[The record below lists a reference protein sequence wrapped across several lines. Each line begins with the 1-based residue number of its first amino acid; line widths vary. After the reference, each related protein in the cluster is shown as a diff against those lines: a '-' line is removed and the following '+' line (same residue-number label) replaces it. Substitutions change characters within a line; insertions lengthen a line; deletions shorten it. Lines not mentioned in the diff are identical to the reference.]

1 MEHADQVESGRFV
14 ASYAR
19 PLTSHKSTL
28 PNVFYLLSFAPP
40 CPSVFRHPSAFFAHP
55 VVLYAIGTIAAL
67 AAGVGLPAFDIIF
80 GYWTNGI
87 NSDDPA
93 IIVARGNETGWLMTV
108 VAVATCLC
116 FFVFSVCFV
125 TAGVKLSNALRE
137 QYLSAVL
144 VQDQAFFDRVGPGE
158 IVTRSSKDI
167 DSIRTGLG
175 ERLGYLIWSFST
187 IISAF
192 VSAFV
197 HAPRLA
203 GVLFVLIPFTMFVF
217 TGLGYWSDSVS
228 QAGDQIDGKAAT
240 MIEQILSSVRIVQSF
255 ELGPR
260 LLSKLEYDMLR
271 PLQRLARKKT
281 AVKGLELGTAFGAG
295 FLVYS
300 MCFWYGGIEVTR
312 GRSVGDV
319 MTTFYNYVNLFFAFA
334 GVVPHLVATTT
345 AIHVIG
351 NLRTQI
357 ERKPPIDVRDESG
370 IRLNRE
376 SISWKPSF
384 QLDGV
389 TFAYPSRPSNKALDD
404 VSVDIPAG
412 DFTAFVGPSG
422 SGKSTL
428 ASLLLRLYDPESATK
443 VTDADR
449 AILKQVKGEDV
460 EPESDEDVVKGTGIV
475 RFAGH
480 DVRDLNVTSLR
491 QQIAVVQQ
499 NPQLVSGTVF
509 DNVAIGL
516 TGTDLEYRPDIDDR
530 DTSPEAKA
538 RFETIN
544 RRVEDALR
552 KAQAWDFVTQLP
564 DGIQTVVSGGRTG
577 VLSGGQVQRVAIARA
592 LVRQPR
598 CLLLDEATSAVSA
611 DTEIQIQE
619 ALLKEQRERGMTLI
633 VIAHRLSTIVSA
645 DRIVV
650 MAAGRVVQ
658 IGTYDELLDPS
669 CPDQTFRSLAL
680 PNKDDAKTVTPSS
693 AATSVFNSPLS
704 EAPTQ
709 IASDKTIEI
718 YKPLPPSIRS
728 TRQAF
733 SHVRSLFLIGI
744 VLGLAGGAT
753 FVIIAWL
760 QGRAIVALSIPDF
773 SQMRSAVNRWALWF
787 LITAIVAM
795 VILTIHGFALE
806 YGGEKL
812 VCELRL
818 ESVRALIKQ
827 EIAYFEQK
835 DSGSGTLTAAASQ
848 NPGNVGNFFG
858 LILAQI
864 ISSTTNFAATLIMS
878 FVLNWRLAVMVLP
891 ALAATTSL
899 GYTNFK
905 CQEIFEH
912 GLTKTMDNQS
922 EFVAEAANSVLLLSA
937 LSREAETVRQFNVRF
952 ASRPIQY
959 KWLTWSA
966 MTMGGTQAMIHF
978 FAALIFWWG
987 AKQVAAGTVARA
999 DLFTVL
1005 EAVVIAI
1012 YTSAKIWTY
1021 TGDFTRMRN
1030 SLKTIESW
1038 ITREPQIASS
1048 TEEGQKAVAYPDDK
1062 SSQGIEFKNVEL
1074 RYPSRPQ
1081 VLSLASVSMHME
1093 PGKSY
1098 AFCGTSGAGKSSI
1111 LAVLQRFYDI
1121 TAGQILL
1128 DGRDIRE
1135 MGVNELRS
1143 QMGYVSQEPILYDM
1157 SIRWN
1162 LISGAQS
1169 PEKVTEAELEHACR
1183 QACILDF
1190 IQSLPQGFETELG
1203 LKGGQLS
1210 GGQRQRMCIARAL
1223 IRNPRILLLDEA
1235 TSALDGKSEAVVQ
1248 EALDNASKGRMTIT
1262 IAHRLST
1269 VRKADVIHVMERGS
1283 IVESGSHDELIALEG
1298 RYYELVR
1305 TQL

>member
-1 MEHADQVESGRFV
+1 MEHANQVERGRFV
-14 ASYAR
+14 APHAQ
-19 PLTSHKSTL
+19 PLNSHRSKL

-40 CPSVFRHPSAFFAHP
+40 CPSLFRHPQAFFAHP
-55 VVLYAIGTIAAL
+55 YVLYAIGTFAAL
-67 AAGVGLPAFDIIF
+67 GAGVSLPAFDIVF

-93 IIVARGNETGWLMTV
+93 VIRARGNETGWIMTI
-108 VAVATCLC
+108 VAFATCL
-116 FFVFSVCFV
+116 FFAVFSICFV

-187 IISAF
+187 IVTAF

-203 GVLFVLIPFTMFVF
+203 GVLFVLIPFTMIVF
-217 TGLGYWSDSVS
+217 TGLGYWSDNVA

-255 ELGPR
+255 DLGPR
-260 LLSKLEYDMLR
+260 LLSKLQYDMLR
-271 PLQRLARKKT
+271 PLQKLARRKT

-300 MCFWYGGIEVTR
+300 MCFWYGGIEVTK

-357 ERKPPIDVRDESG
+357 ERKPPIDVRDETG
-370 IRLNRE
+370 IRLNQE
-376 SISWKPSF
+376 SASWKPSF

-389 TFAYPSRPSNKALDD
+389 TFAYPSRPTNKALDN

-412 DFTAFVGPSG
+412 EFTAFVGPSG

-428 ASLLLRLYDPESATK
+428 ASLLLRLYDPEK
-443 VTDADR
+443 
-449 AILKQVKGEDV
+449 
-460 EPESDEDVVKGTGIV
+460 DVVTGSGIV

-516 TGTDLEYRPDIDDR
+516 TGTDLEYRPDLDNS
-530 DTSPEAKA
+530 DTSPESKA
-538 RFETIN
+538 RLETIN
-544 RRVEDALR
+544 QRVEDALR

-564 DGIQTVVSGGRTG
+564 DGIRTVVSGGRTG

-611 DTEIQIQE
+611 DTEMQIQE
-619 ALLKEQRERGMTLI
+619 SLLAEQRERGMTLI

-650 MAAGRVVQ
+650 MASGRVVQ

-680 PNKDDAKTVTPSS
+680 PHQDVDNKSGSPPSS
-693 AATSVFNSPLS
+693 SSTSVFDSSLPES
-704 EAPTQ
+704 PTQ
-709 IASDKTIEI
+709 ITSKEAVEE
-718 YKPLPPSIRS
+718 YRPLPPAIRS

-733 SHVRSLFLIGI
+733 SHVRLLFTIGVI
-744 VLGLAGGAT
+744 FGLVGGAT
-753 FVIIAWL
+753 FVIVAWL

-773 SQMRSAVNRWALWF
+773 SEMRSVVNRWALWF
-787 LITAIVAM
+787 LVTALGALV
-795 VILTIHGFALE
+795 VIAVHGFSLE

-818 ESVRALIKQ
+818 ESVRALVRQ
-827 EIAYFEQK
+827 EIAFFEQK

-878 FVLNWRLAVMVLP
+878 FILNWRLAVMVLP

-899 GYTNFK
+899 GYANFK

-912 GLTKTMDNQS
+912 GLTKTIDSQS
-922 EFVAEAANSVLLLSA
+922 DFVAEAANSVLLLSA

-959 KWLTWSA
+959 NWLSWSA
-966 MTMGGTQAMIHF
+966 ITMGGTQAMIEF

-987 AKQVAAGTVARA
+987 AKQVATGTVARA
-999 DLFTVL
+999 DLFSVL

-1038 ITREPQIASS
+1038 ITREPQIRSFKGEKSLEYASD
-1048 TEEGQKAVAYPDDK
+1048 KA
-1062 SSQGIEFKNVEL
+1062 SQGIEFKNVEL

-1081 VLSLASVSMHME
+1081 ILSLASVSMRME

-1128 DGRDIRE
+1128 DGRDIRQ
-1135 MGVNELRS
+1135 MDLSELRS

-1157 SIRWN
+1157 TVRWN
-1162 LISGAQS
+1162 LISGAQM
-1169 PEKVTEAELEHACR
+1169 PEKVTDAELENACR

-1190 IQSLPQGFETELG
+1190 IRSLPQGFETELG

-1210 GGQRQRMCIARAL
+1210 GGQRQRLCIARAL

-1269 VRKADVIHVMERGS
+1269 VRKADVIHVMEHGT

-1298 RYYELVR
+1298 RYFELVR

>member
-1 MEHADQVESGRFV
+1 MEHVNQIESGTFV
-14 ASYAR
+14 PRHAR
-19 PLTSHKSTL
+19 PLTTHSSNL
-28 PNVFYLLSFAPP
+28 PNVLYLLSFAPP

-55 VVLYAIGTIAAL
+55 IVLYVIGTIAAL
-67 AAGVGLPAFDIIF
+67 AAGVSLPAFDILF

-87 NSDDPA
+87 NNDDPA
-93 IIVARGNETGWLMTV
+93 VINARGSETGWIMTI
-108 VAVATCLC
+108 VAFATCL
-116 FFVFSVCFV
+116 FFAVFSICFV

-144 VQDQAFFDRVGPGE
+144 VQDQAFFDRIGPGE

-187 IISAF
+187 IITAF

-203 GVLFVLIPFTMFVF
+203 GVLFVLIPFTMIVF
-217 TGLGYWSDSVS
+217 TGLGYWSDSVA

-255 ELGPR
+255 DLGPR

-271 PLQRLARKKT
+271 PLQKLARRKT

-300 MCFWYGGIEVTR
+300 MCFWYGGIEVTK

-370 IRLNRE
+370 IRLTHE
-376 SISWKPSF
+376 SNSWKPSF

-389 TFAYPSRPSNKALDD
+389 TFAYPSRPTNKALDN

-412 DFTAFVGPSG
+412 EFTAFVGPSG

-443 VTDADR
+443 VTDEDR
-449 AILKQVKGEDV
+449 AMLKQANAKDIATED
-460 EPESDEDVVKGTGIV
+460 DGAVVAGAGVV

-499 NPQLVSGTVF
+499 NPQLISGTVF

-516 TGTDLEYRPDIDDR
+516 TGTDLEYRPDLDDANI
-530 DTSPEAKA
+530 SPETKA
-538 RFETIN
+538 RLETIT
-544 RRVEDALR
+544 RRVEDALQ
-552 KAQAWDFVTQLP
+552 KAQAWEFVTQLP
-564 DGIQTVVSGGRTG
+564 EGIRTIVSGGRTG

-619 ALLKEQRERGMTLI
+619 ALLAEQRERGMTLI

-658 IGTYDELLDPS
+658 IGTYDELLDPA
-669 CPDQTFRSLAL
+669 CPDRTFRSLAL
-680 PNKDDAKTVTPSS
+680 PHKEDVKTATPSS
-693 AATSVFNSPLS
+693 ASTSVFEAPLP
-704 EAPTQ
+704 EAPTR
-709 IASDKTIEI
+709 IAADLSQDE
-718 YKPLPPSIRS
+718 YKPLPPAIQS

-733 SHVRSLFLIGI
+733 SYVRILFTIGVVFGLI
-744 VLGLAGGAT
+744 GGAT
-753 FVIIAWL
+753 FVIVAWL

-773 SQMRSAVNRWALWF
+773 AEMRSAVNRWALWF
-787 LITAIVAM
+787 LITALGAL
-795 VILTIHGFALE
+795 VIIAIHGFTLE

-818 ESVRALIKQ
+818 ESVRALIRQ
-827 EIAYFEQK
+827 EIGFFEQK

-864 ISSTTNFAATLIMS
+864 ISSTTNFAATFIMS
-878 FVLNWRLAVMVLP
+878 FVLNWRLAVMVIP

-899 GYTNFK
+899 GYANFK

-912 GLTKTMDNQS
+912 GLTKTIDSQS
-922 EFVAEAANSVLLLSA
+922 DFVAEAANSVLLLSA

-959 KWLTWSA
+959 NWLTWSA
-966 MTMGGTQAMIHF
+966 VTMGGTQAMIEF

-987 AKQVAAGTVARA
+987 AKQVAAGKVARA

-1038 ITREPQIASS
+1038 ITRQPHIRSLTGEKSIKYDS
-1048 TEEGQKAVAYPDDK
+1048 DK
-1062 SSQGIEFKNVEL
+1062 TSQGIEFQNVEL
-1074 RYPSRPQ
+1074 RYPTRPQ
-1081 VLSLASVSMHME
+1081 VLSLASVSMRME

-1135 MGVNELRS
+1135 MDLSDLRS

-1157 SIRWN
+1157 SVRWN
-1162 LISGAQS
+1162 LISGAQV
-1169 PEKVTEAELEHACR
+1169 PEKVTDAELENACR

-1190 IQSLPQGFETELG
+1190 IRSLPQGFETELG

-1210 GGQRQRMCIARAL
+1210 GGQRQRLCIARAL

-1269 VRKADVIHVMERGS
+1269 VRKADVIHVMEHGS

-1298 RYYELVR
+1298 RYFELVK